1 MSYKPLTGMHIQVV
15 LYSNPFAIN
24 NSAETVSNFP
34 TQTLTNSG
42 GQTQVIRHKH
52 IYIYWILAFAGRVR
66 TKEDKSL

>member
-24 NSAETVSNFP
+24 NSAATVSNFP

-52 IYIYWILAFAGRVR
+52 IYIYTGFWHLL
-66 TKEDKSL
+66 EE

>member
-1 MSYKPLTGMHIQVV
+1 MHIQVV

-24 NSAETVSNFP
+24 NSAATVSNFP

-52 IYIYWILAFAGRVR
+52 IYIYIYWILAFAGRVR